1 MPTLLMITPENL
13 EINQFRVYQLN
24 NFTQLTMPYLA
35 GVVPE
40 EYNIRLL
47 DEWQNEGCLCAEP
60 STTQQIAGECV
71 L

>member
-13 EINQFRVYQLN
+13 KINQFRVYQLN

-40 EYNIRLL
+40 E
-47 DEWQNEGCLCAEP
+47 
-60 STTQQIAGECV
+60 
-71 L
+71 